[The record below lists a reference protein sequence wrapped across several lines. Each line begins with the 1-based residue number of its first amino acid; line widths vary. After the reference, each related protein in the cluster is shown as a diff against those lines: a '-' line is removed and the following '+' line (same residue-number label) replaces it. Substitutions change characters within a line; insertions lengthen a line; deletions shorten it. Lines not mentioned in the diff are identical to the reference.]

1 MSLHADLYK
10 NLITL
15 SCLLGEAKKNDDLGS
30 VAFYSYGF
38 NEIAKHLTNVF
49 AVSGVESVKSEFANV
64 LLTLALQGILA
75 EDLYEDLVVKLGYK
89 AAGLK
94 LTSSLPQV
102 TAKSHQIVQP
112 QQHLLPST
120 PVVQQQLVSRL
131 EGTMKNVNAASVVKS
146 SLIAPPPESGV
157 IDKVEALEIKDFPSR
172 MDFSDLKTASVLPI
186 PHVVAGSDDLDTEA
200 VAEIS
205 LEIEAPDTMPISE
218 LPPVDDDDDDDV
230 KTIQIKPIRP
240 VDAFDN
246 VSSGL
251 KTEDLNFAFDSS
263 SDLRPF
269 SENPFEPKEKAKAES
284 KGKTEFNDPFA
295 DVSSDLDDYDF
306 WSED

>member
-15 SCLLGEAKKNDDLGS
+15 SCLLGEAKKNADFGS

-49 AVSGVESVKSEFANV
+49 VISGVESVKSEFANV

-75 EDLYEDLVVKLGYK
+75 EDLYKDLVVKLGYK

-94 LTSSLPQV
+94 LSSLLPQV

-112 QQHLLPST
+112 QQQHLLPST
-120 PVVQQQLVSRL
+120 LVVQQQLVSPL

-146 SLIAPPPESGV
+146 SLIAPPPKSGV
-157 IDKVEALEIKDFPSR
+157 DKVEALEINDSPSV

-186 PHVVAGSDDLDTEA
+186 PHVVIGSDDLDTEP

-205 LEIEAPDTMPISE
+205 PEIEAPDTMSISKF
-218 LPPVDDDDDDDV
+218 PPVDDDDGV
-230 KTIQIKPIRP
+230 KTILTKPIQP
-240 VDAFDN
+240 VNAFDD

-251 KTEDLNFAFDSS
+251 EMENWNFAFDFS
-263 SDLRPF
+263 SD
-269 SENPFEPKEKAKAES
+269 SE
-284 KGKTEFNDPFA
+284 
-295 DVSSDLDDYDF
+295 
-306 WSED
+306 